1 VRTIVIAVDPAAGVG
16 AGLRARTNLAEITA
30 IDPTAAGRAA
40 DEVLCVAL
48 GLIAHSSPEDGAA
61 GNVWH
66 SRTTTTVGGVLL
78 GY

>member
-1 VRTIVIAVDPAAGVG
+1 VAGPATVWQRTFVVEH
-16 AGLRARTNLAEITA
+16 LAEITA
-30 IDPTAAGRAA
+30 IDSSAAGRAA

-66 SRTTTTVGGVLL
+66 SRTTTVGGVLL